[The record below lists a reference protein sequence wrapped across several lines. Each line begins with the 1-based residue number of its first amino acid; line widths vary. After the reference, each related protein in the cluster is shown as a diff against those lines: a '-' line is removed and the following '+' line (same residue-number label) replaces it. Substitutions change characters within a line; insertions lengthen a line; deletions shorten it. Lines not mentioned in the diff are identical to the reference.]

1 VRKQF
6 FEQIDP
12 SRRMILDGGD
22 GAGKRTR
29 VAGAKM
35 VD

>member
-29 VAGAKM
+29 VAGAKE